1 MDFQTNSLKVKYLQ
15 QIFKQIIQM
24 FKMVVYFLVNNVEIL
39 QGKLLIL
46 NINYLEK
53 LYKHMMEMEM
63 VCVNQFK

>member
-1 MDFQTNSLKVKYLQ
+1 LDFQTNSLKVKYLQ